1 LRNVGMGVLRLSFCI
16 EHVSRTTMAQA
27 SLQHAERE
35 NNAPAPSTIRL
46 ETANYVL
53 RTLEVAD
60 ITERA
65 CAWFADPT
73 KVQMINAP
81 ARAMSFDAFKD
92 YIESHDR
99 VTGHALGIFE
109 KPELRLV
116 GIWSAYIDWE
126 LREFQLNV
134 MVGERLSNPSG
145 AYFETDRALQ
155 DHMFET
161 LNLETLRCSCLA
173 RNTRMV
179 TRMEVA
185 GLKPERIDYAPSAN
199 REAFEAIHHYRVPK
213 HLWRLLRDGR
223 STQDTIIALVNAA
236 RAGI

>member
-1 LRNVGMGVLRLSFCI
+1 
-16 EHVSRTTMAQA
+16 MAQA
-27 SLQHAERE
+27 SLQRAAHVDNSVA
-35 NNAPAPSTIRL
+35 ASIIHL

-53 RTLEVAD
+53 RTLKIAD
-60 ITERA
+60 ITDRA

-81 ARAMSFDAFKD
+81 AQAMSSNAFRD

-99 VTGHALGIFE
+99 VTGHALGIFA
-109 KPELRLV
+109 KPALRLV
-116 GIWSAYIDWE
+116 GIWSAYIDWD

-145 AYFETDRALQ
+145 AYFETDRVLQ
-155 DHMFET
+155 DYMFET
-161 LNLETLRCSCLA
+161 LDLEALRCSCLA

-179 TRMEVA
+179 QRFDVV
-185 GLKPERIDYAPSAN
+185 GLKPEQIDHVPSAN
-199 REAFEAIHHYRVPK
+199 REAFEEIYHYRVPK
-213 HLWRLLRDGR
+213 HLWQLLRDGR
-223 STQDTIIALVNAA
+223 STRDTIIALVNAA